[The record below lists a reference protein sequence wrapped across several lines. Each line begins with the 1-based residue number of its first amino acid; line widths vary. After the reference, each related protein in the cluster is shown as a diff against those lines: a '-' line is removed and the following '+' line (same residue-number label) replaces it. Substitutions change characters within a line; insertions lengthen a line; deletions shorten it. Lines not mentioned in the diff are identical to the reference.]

1 MFALKEKI
9 KFLNRENFMCDVFK
23 KKCDYVDNEGN
34 KLLYDYGHYTKFGAK
49 FFGKKIYEINWFAVK
64 LN

>member
-1 MFALKEKI
+1 
-9 KFLNRENFMCDVFK
+9 MCDVVK
-23 KKCDYVDNEGN
+23 KECDYVDNEGN

-49 FFGKKIYEINWFAVK
+49 FFGVKIFETNWLQ